1 METLFSWRG
10 ECGFFVW
17 DTCVTIGLVQKF
29 LYFTTAVAGSI
40 GFQVGAF
47 QLAMAGLIQI
57 KFLSRRVR

>member
-47 QLAMAGLIQI
+47 QLAMAA
-57 KFLSRRVR
+57 